1 MEETNNEIEGGAI
14 VDDKEK
20 EKENASD
27 DIDNDIDNANDD
39 NEKDIDNDDDND
51 DDNDIDNDD
60 DDDDDDDL
68 SLQELQRQLNSSKI
82 NNGTFNAKTDSI
94 DIGDINIHTNPSND
108 SKNDNDNDNDNNS
121 NIGENSLSS
130 YSKLPG
136 TSLVK
141 AVEQSREDKHE
152 QKERRASTASLW
164 QSNHT
169 VFIDNNEDTTTTN
182 NNNNNTNN
190 NYTHTQTQTQTR

>member
-60 DDDDDDDL
+60 DDDDDD
-68 SLQELQRQLNSSKI
+68 
-82 NNGTFNAKTDSI
+82 
-94 DIGDINIHTNPSND
+94 ND
-108 SKNDNDNDNDNNS
+108 SNKNNKD
-121 NIGENSLSS
+121 GRRRVRFA
-130 YSKLPG
+130 PG
-136 TSLVK
+136 MHV
-141 AVEQSREDKHE
+141 VR
-152 QKERRASTASLW
+152 
-164 QSNHT
+164 T
-169 VFIDNNEDTTTTN
+169 VHPFHRYARTWAAQAKQ
-182 NNNNNTNN
+182 NNTPRNEP
-190 NYTHTQTQTQTR
+190 QRVEWVSQ